1 MMLAYLDQSDLVQTL
16 QGLMDRLSSPDLTV
30 AEANDLRPRL
40 FGLLDTLGSRNPSDP
55 HTDRNA

>member
-1 MMLAYLDQSDLVQTL
+1 MMSAYPDQSELVQTL

-40 FGLLDTLGSRNPSDP
+40 FGLLETIDGMTSPNS
-55 HTDRNA
+55 HVDRNA

>member
-1 MMLAYLDQSDLVQTL
+1 MLAYIDQSELVQAL

-40 FGLLDTLGSRNPSDP
+40 FGLLDTIDGQTPTNPHSDRNP
-55 HTDRNA
+55 